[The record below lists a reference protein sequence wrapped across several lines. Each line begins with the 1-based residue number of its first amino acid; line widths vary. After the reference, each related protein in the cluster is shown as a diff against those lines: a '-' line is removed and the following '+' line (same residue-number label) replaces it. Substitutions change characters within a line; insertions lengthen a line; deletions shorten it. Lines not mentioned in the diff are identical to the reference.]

1 MIRRLKDKLG
11 TRSVPTGEVEFND
24 ALGYALRPRS
34 GETGVQSDSDAGGL
48 NRMMEMVNGSRL
60 GVAIMGLGIARRA
73 FLEAAIWVHHREANG
88 RLLVDLPL
96 MRERLVDLLV
106 ELEAGIALGFEAA
119 AAGQDEDGIR
129 LRRIIIPGAKVR
141 LCRLGV
147 EAASQCI
154 EVVGGNGYNEDW
166 GLTRLL
172 RDAQCLP
179 IWEGSENVCALDVL
193 RAIRRDQ
200 AHEAALSRIDCALDR
215 ARSDGPPFLQP
226 EIEAIR
232 QSRNELAMRIDNV
245 DSVNVDRTHAVALRL
260 TDLFNQTLAAALL
273 AERGTASARKALV
286 AARFVRRR
294 LRPEAG
300 WDDQIA
306 ARAGR
311 DMLAYAEIEAGDAA
325 RVAM

>member
-106 ELEAGIALGFEAA
+106 ELEAGIALGFEA

-325 RVAM
+325 RAAM